1 MIILEMKES
10 EAMAR
15 VKRFVSVAK
24 AGFALAAALAVFA
37 LAVSFNAFA
46 AEGDGDNP
54 DCEPGAV
61 LARTQEDPEMADKL
75 MSRTVEGI
83 LRRLKCDLPGQI
95 MDDIKKDPVS
105 AEVILREK
113 SPVCYDKLTRETKV
127 KSGDELNIVES
138 AVADALELQ
147 MAEMDCPGGRG
158 KIEALIKREYRVKQW
173 SANYM
178 TCVQALHQVR
188 AAEERYKID
197 KGVYAPDIGEIASF
211 LVPGGE
217 SVSAEA
223 AEAAVAKSCC
233 SVPSCDVEDNPGD
246 AWNGD
251 FGIDL
256 SEEDGLLI
264 YGYPIGGPDCLIMVS
279 PTKDDPDN
287 FVDCYEESE
296 NSAKKSGGA
305 EE

>member
-1 MIILEMKES
+1 MKRINRVVS
-10 EAMAR
+10 EAIAR
-15 VKRFVSVAK
+15 FALPAVFAVIIMSQPLN
-24 AGFALAAALAVFA
+24 ALAAG
-37 LAVSFNAFA
+37 
-46 AEGDGDNP
+46 GDGDDP
-54 DCEPGAV
+54 DCEPQAV
-61 LARTQEDPEMADKL
+61 LAKAQEDQDMADKL

-83 LRRLKCDLPGQI
+83 LRRLKCDLPRSV
-95 MDDIKKDPVS
+95 MDDIKNDPVS

-113 SPVCYDKLTRETKV
+113 NPACYDKFMRESTV
-127 KSGDELNIVES
+127 KAGDDLNIVES

-147 MAEMDCPGGRG
+147 MSELGCQGGRD
-158 KIEALIKREYRVKQW
+158 KIEALIKREYRVKLW

-178 TCVQALHQVR
+178 NCVQALHQVR
-188 AAEERYKID
+188 AAEESYKID
-197 KGVYAPDIGEIASF
+197 KGEYTADIGEIASF

-233 SVPSCDVEDNPGD
+233 SVPSCDVENNPGD

-256 SEEDGLLI
+256 SDDDGLLI

-279 PTKDDPDN
+279 PVKDDPDN

-296 NSAKKSGGA
+296 NSAKKS
-305 EE
+305 EEKEEEK